1 MIHGVLLIY
10 LQASKT
16 KVGVPIAAIILVGEL
31 FLLGVVGKGDPSGV
45 ASLNDARK
53 FVPF

>member
-31 FLLGVVGKGDPSGV
+31 LLGVVSKGDPSGV

>member
-16 KVGVPIAAIILVGEL
+16 KVGVPSRRT